1 MKLRS
6 IELAGAAV
14 LALSTPALAEN
25 PGWDLGLGIG
35 YDQLESVRGTYES
48 SPPLSGELSY
58 SGNAIY
64 TGSAGYKW
72 DSGMRVELEVGYDD
86 HDASKLR
93 AFGFAGSIGHP
104 FLTGGTSTTS
114 ALVNFVYDWDLGNA
128 WSLSFGGGVGAGAV
142 NHYEHL
148 SDGEGF
154 TAKFVGGAHTEF
166 EWQA

>member
-1 MKLRS
+1 M
-6 IELAGAAV
+6 
-14 LALSTPALAEN
+14 
-25 PGWDLGLGIG
+25 
-35 YDQLESVRGTYES
+35 Q
-48 SPPLSGELSY
+48 LSY

-64 TGSAGYKW
+64 TGSVGYKW

-128 WSLSFGGGVGAGAV
+128 GHCPSVAASAWELSITM
-142 NHYEHL
+142 
-148 SDGEGF
+148 SI
-154 TAKFVGGAHTEF
+154 
-166 EWQA
+166 